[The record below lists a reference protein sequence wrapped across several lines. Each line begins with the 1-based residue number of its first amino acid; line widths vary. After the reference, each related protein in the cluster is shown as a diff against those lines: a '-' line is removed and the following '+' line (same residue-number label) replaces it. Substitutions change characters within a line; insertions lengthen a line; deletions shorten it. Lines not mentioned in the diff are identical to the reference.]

1 MAFNSNPT
9 KIEKNAIEIDKYML
23 ANYHV
28 LAVADIKLCEHIGS
42 GVNGVASDFLGNRL
56 TSFGRLVGCSNAKVT
71 FLLRRILAAF
81 CDFVGW

>member
-23 ANYHV
+23 TNRQV

-42 GVNGVASDFLGNRL
+42 GVNGVASDFPWQSSHFIWETGGLFKLKSNL
-56 TSFGRLVGCSNAKVT
+56 LVA
-71 FLLRRILAAF
+71 
-81 CDFVGW
+81 